1 MTYQRFEELPVW
13 RAAMALAVEVYAL
26 VDDRPFAG
34 KGDLRDQLQ
43 RAVLSISNDIAE
55 GFERGSTAELPMHL
69 YIARGSAGETR
80 SALRVAAG
88 LVERGILKSQI
99 SDLKSQINALIP
111 QCESVSRQI
120 RKWAESLQ
128 NTDIPGQ
135 RHLTDRSRAAYEQV
149 KRTTQFM
156 DKLQRIRAGENV
168 QAVLGNLPDQTD
180 GRAPPPQ
187 A

>member
-13 RAAMALAVEVYAL
+13 QSAIALAVEIYAL
-26 VDDRPFAG
+26 VEDRAFSG

-43 RAVLSISNDIAE
+43 RAALSISNNIAE
-55 GFERGSTAELPMHL
+55 GFERGSTAELLMYL

-80 SALRVAAG
+80 SALRFASG
-88 LVERGILKSQI
+88 LVDRAILKSQL
-99 SDLKSQINALIP
+99 SDLKSHIDRLIP

-120 RKWAESLQ
+120 RKWADSLQ

-135 RHLTDRSRAAYEQV
+135 RHLTDRSRAAYEHV
-149 KRTTQFM
+149 KRTSQFM

-168 QAVLGNLPDQTD
+168 QSVLGDLRPENE
-180 GRAPPPQ
+180 GGGA
-187 A
+187 